1 MIKMNEFDIIVVG
14 GGILGIAHAYHCLKA
29 GFKVALIEKSD
40 YPRAATVRN
49 FGQIVP
55 SGMDLKWQRLGRE
68 SLRIYKEI
76 QAQVDI
82 SAQTEGSIY
91 LANNEEELTLLEE
104 LAAINTQNGYTS
116 ELWTKAQCLAHY
128 PGLREGYVKG
138 GLFFP
143 EEIKLDPRVAARR
156 IIDYCV
162 EQLGLTYLPQTAI
175 IDISSYNNGAMLKSS
190 RGDTYQASNVFVCS
204 GSEFQLLYPEL
215 FLKSDLKLVKL
226 QMIETTPQKEQI
238 IPGSVLTGWT
248 IRRYESFAECPSFAR
263 IKAAEDPNSY
273 QRKYG
278 IHILF
283 KQSPSG
289 SVIIGD
295 SHEYAKVA
303 QQDDLPFD
311 TNNEMNCFILSQAQ
325 RIFHLEDWQI
335 QRTWEGYYCQCEE
348 RDIFN
353 ETIDDHVHIITGIGG
368 KGMTGSL
375 GYAQQNIRNLL
386 SLNIETI

>member
-1 MIKMNEFDIIVVG
+1 MKEFDIIVVG
-14 GGILGIAHAYHCLKA
+14 GGILGISHAYHCLKA
-29 GFKVALIEKSD
+29 GLKVALIEKSN

-55 SGMDLKWQRLGRE
+55 SGMDLKWQQLGRE

-76 QAQVDI
+76 QTLTDI
-82 SAQTEGSIY
+82 SVRTEGSIY

-104 LAAINTQNGYTS
+104 LAAINRENGYSS
-116 ELWTKAQCLAHY
+116 ELWTKEQCLARY
-128 PGLREGYVKG
+128 SGLRQGYVKA

-175 IDISSYNNGAMLKSS
+175 IDISSDPDKVTLTSNLGIS
-190 RGDTYQASNVFVCS
+190 YQANKVFVCS

-215 FLKSDLKLVKL
+215 FAESDLKIVKL
-226 QMIETTPQKEQI
+226 QMIETIPQKEQI

-248 IRRYESFAECPSFAR
+248 IRRYESFKECPSFAR
-263 IKAAEDPNSY
+263 IKAAEDPDSY

-295 SHEYAKVA
+295 SHEYATVA
-303 QQDDLPFD
+303 ERDDLPFD

-348 RDIFN
+348 RDILN
-353 ETIDDHVHIITGIGG
+353 ETINNHIHIVTGIGG

-375 GYAQQNIRNLL
+375 GYAQQNVRNLL
-386 SLNIETI
+386 SLNLETI